1 MQAGR
6 VGDEA
11 KCPEDGH
18 SCSVCKHVTVGPSTK
33 GSPDVFINN
42 QPVLRVGDPGEHS
55 ETCCG
60 DNKWRAKTGS
70 STVTA
75 NGLPL
80 HRVGD
85 ETEHCGGDGKLITG
99 SSDVAVGSGGNGA
112 RSESPKGSVKLEVT
126 DAWGR
131 VLKGVTARVL
141 SPDGVKEV
149 KFDGSTSLSGLHR
162 GTTILVEKALQQSE
176 ADAGA
181 VKGIV
186 PAGTRM
192 ITPRKKP
199 AQSSAKK

>member
-18 SCSVCKHVTVGPSTK
+18 SCAACKHVTVGPATK

-42 QPVLRVGDPGEHS
+42 QAVLRVGDPGEHS

-60 DNKWRAKTGS
+60 DNKWRAKAGS

-85 ETEHCGGDGKLITG
+85 ETEHCGGNGKLITG

-131 VLKGVTARVL
+131 SLKGVTARVL

-149 KFDGSTSLSGLHR
+149 KFDGSTSLSGLHK
-162 GTTILVEKALQQSE
+162 GTTVIVEKALQQSE

-199 AQSSAKK
+199 SKASGTK